1 MALTTS
7 HQGTYMDK
15 NISILIYEKEKDLN
29 SILFQLLSDVAEYK
43 TYTANEQKNA
53 LGLVNTKNFDIC
65 ILNIEDIE
73 SEYTSF
79 IDILLYKNQNINII
93 GYSNNLP
100 NNSIADNYKIIF
112 LQKPFKFDALLEKL
126 DNIIVTKKE
135 VNKITLMKHIEFSPN
150 KKSLYNLNTKLTLR
164 LTEKENYLLHY
175 LYNKRDLMLTKNDLL
190 TNIWGVTERINT
202 HTLETHLY
210 RLKQK
215 LFKLEPNLSFS
226 LINKNGL
233 YSLKYN

>member
-1 MALTTS
+1 
-7 HQGTYMDK
+7 MDK

-215 LFKLEPNLSFS
+215 LYKLEPNLSFS

>member
-1 MALTTS
+1 MTS
-7 HQGTYMDK
+7 IELPKFVIG
-15 NISILIYEKEKDLN
+15 I
-29 SILFQLLSDVAEYK
+29 FQ
-43 TYTANEQKNA
+43 N
-53 LGLVNTKNFDIC
+53 
-65 ILNIEDIE
+65 
-73 SEYTSF
+73 
-79 IDILLYKNQNINII
+79 
-93 GYSNNLP
+93 
-100 NNSIADNYKIIF
+100 
-112 LQKPFKFDALLEKL
+112 
-126 DNIIVTKKE
+126 E

-150 KKSLYNLNTKLTLR
+150 KKTLYNRNTKKILR

-175 LYNKRDLMLTKNDLL
+175 LYNKKDLELTKNDLL
-190 TNIWGVTERINT
+190 TNIWGVTEKINT

>member
-1 MALTTS
+1 MN
-7 HQGTYMDK
+7 K

-29 SILFQLLSDVAEYK
+29 SILFQLFSDIAKYK
-43 TYTANEQKNA
+43 TYTANEKKNA
-53 LGLVNTKNFDIC
+53 LELVNIKKFDIC
-65 ILNIEDIE
+65 ILNIEDIQSKPE
-73 SEYTSF
+73 SF
-79 IDILLYKNQNINII
+79 IDILLCKNRHINII
-93 GYSNNLP
+93 GYSNNLT
-100 NNSIADNYKIIF
+100 NNIITKYYKINF
-112 LQKPFKFDALLEKL
+112 LHKPFRFNALLEKI
-126 DNIIVTKKE
+126 DNIKKIKKE
-135 VNKITLMKHIEFSPN
+135 VNKITLMNHIEFSPN
-150 KKSLYNLNTKLTLR
+150 KKSLYNLNTQIILR

-175 LYNKRDLMLTKNDLL
+175 LYNKRNLELTKNDLL

>member
-1 MALTTS
+1 
-7 HQGTYMDK
+7 MDK

-43 TYTANEQKNA
+43 TYTANEQKTA
-53 LGLVNTKNFDIC
+53 LELVNIKKFDIC
-65 ILNIEDIE
+65 ILNLEDIQ
-73 SEYTSF
+73 SIPVSF
-79 IDILLYKNQNINII
+79 IDILLCKNQHINII
-93 GYSNNLP
+93 GYSNNLT
-100 NNSIADNYKIIF
+100 NNIITNNYKIIF
-112 LQKPFKFDALLEKL
+112 LHKPFRFKALLEKI
-126 DNIIVTKKE
+126 DNIKQIKKE
-135 VNKITLMKHIEFSPN
+135 VSKIALMSHIEFSPN
-150 KKSLYNLNTKLTLR
+150 KKSLYNLNTKIILR

-175 LYNKRDLMLTKNDLL
+175 LYNKRDLELTKNDLL

>member
-1 MALTTS
+1 
-7 HQGTYMDK
+7 MDK

-29 SILFQLLSDVAEYK
+29 SILFQLFSNIVKYE
-43 TYTANEQKNA
+43 TYTANNQKDA
-53 LGLVNTKNFDIC
+53 LELLNKQKFDIC
-65 ILNIEDIE
+65 ILNIEDIV
-73 SEYTSF
+73 SEYISF

-93 GYSNNLP
+93 GYGNNLP

-112 LQKPFKFDALLEKL
+112 LQKPFRFDVLLEKL

-150 KKSLYNLNTKLTLR
+150 KKYLYNLNTKMTLR

-175 LYNKRDLMLTKNDLL
+175 LYNKRDLELTKNDLL

>member
-1 MALTTS
+1 
-7 HQGTYMDK
+7 MDT
-15 NISILIYEKEKDLN
+15 NISILIYEKEKGLN
-29 SILFQLLSDVAEYK
+29 SILFQLISDLVRYE
-43 TYTANEQKNA
+43 TYTANEQKN
-53 LGLVNTKNFDIC
+53 LLELVNNNKFDIC

-73 SEYTSF
+73 SEHTSF

-93 GYSNNLP
+93 GYGNNLP
-100 NNSIADNYKIIF
+100 NNSIADNYKIIL
-112 LQKPFKFDALLEKL
+112 LQKPFRFDVLLEKL

-150 KKSLYNLNTKLTLR
+150 KKSLYNLNTKLILR

-175 LYNKRDLMLTKNDLL
+175 LYNKRDLELTKNDLL

>member
-1 MALTTS
+1 LALTTS
-7 HQGTYMDK
+7 RQGTYMDK

-93 GYSNNLP
+93 GYGNNLP

-164 LTEKENYLLHY
+164 LTEKENYLLH
-175 LYNKRDLMLTKNDLL
+175 
-190 TNIWGVTERINT
+190 
-202 HTLETHLY
+202 
-210 RLKQK
+210 
-215 LFKLEPNLSFS
+215 
-226 LINKNGL
+226 
-233 YSLKYN
+233 